1 MKRSE
6 VGSMAAR
13 SSTCR
18 NSMGGSTTNASA
30 STVASRRHSSPG
42 HVVGDEVASD
52 SSSLSAR
59 RSGVSPLHLSVLV
72 LNRNFA
78 AIHVISAQRAFC
90 LLWKD
95 LAEIVHVE
103 NGQFMTY
110 DFNGW
115 REESELK
122 AAVLT
127 PQERTGDWVKAV
139 SFEIEVPRIIRLRRY
154 DRMPRNTVKFNR
166 RNVFLR
172 DAFQCQ
178 YCGNRYATGQLSLD
192 HVVPRSRG
200 GVESWENIV
209 CACLK
214 CNVRKGDRTPVEASM
229 KLLRE
234 PIKPTK
240 SPMIVRQ
247 LKDPR
252 YQSWKLFLHGHD

>member
-1 MKRSE
+1 
-6 VGSMAAR
+6 MAAR
-13 SSTCR
+13 SSTSIHSQPASPKR
-18 NSMGGSTTNASA
+18 ASA
-30 STVASRRHSSPG
+30 GQGSPSRKSTASQPTDSHGNADSQPHSRH
-42 HVVGDEVASD
+42 VG
-52 SSSLSAR
+52 
-59 RSGVSPLHLSVLV
+59 SPLHLNVLV

-78 AIHVISAQRAFC
+78 AVHVISAQRAFC

-122 AAVLT
+122 AAILT

-154 DRMPRNTVKFNR
+154 DRMPRNSVKFNR

-172 DAFQCQ
+172 DGFQCQ
-178 YCGNRYATGQLSLD
+178 YCSNRFPTSQLSLD
-192 HVVPRSRG
+192 HIVPRSRG

-214 CNVRKGDRTPVEASM
+214 CNVRKGDRTPVEAGM

-234 PIKPTK
+234 PIKPAR

-247 LKDPR
+247 LSDPR
-252 YQSWKLFLHGHD
+252 YESWKLFLHHGD

>member
-1 MKRSE
+1 
-6 VGSMAAR
+6 MAAPR
-13 SSTCR
+13 STSINASRASSTHSVVDR
-18 NSMGGSTTNASA
+18 VTQSRSKAVSRHE
-30 STVASRRHSSPG
+30 SVAPDHG
-42 HVVGDEVASD
+42 SD
-52 SSSLSAR
+52 SEQNSHQP
-59 RSGVSPLHLSVLV
+59 GTHTGSPLQLSVLV

-78 AIHVISAQRAFC
+78 PVHVISAQRAFC

-103 NGQFMTY
+103 NGQFMTF
-110 DFNGW
+110 DFEGW

-122 AAVLT
+122 AAILS
-127 PQERTGDWVKAV
+127 PGERTGDWVKAV

-154 DRMPRNTVKFNR
+154 DRMPMNAVKFNR

-172 DAFQCQ
+172 DSFQCQ
-178 YCGNRYATGQLSLD
+178 YCAQRFSTSQLSLD

-214 CNVRKGDRTPVEASM
+214 CNVRKGDRTPVEANM
-229 KLLRE
+229 RLLRD
-234 PIKPTK
+234 PIKPAR

-247 LKDPR
+247 LRDPR
-252 YQSWKLFLHGHD
+252 YESWKLFLHNGES